1 MKNTVTIL
9 RESLFSIIRRLV
21 EEPERYAR
29 KPGRDFTRKRT
40 LTPAVLIQLIVTM
53 DEKSI
58 WKGLLGHFR
67 RRIDTPSASAFVQQR
82 QKLLPSALEDLFHR
96 FSDHLRPQKK
106 FRGYRLLAAD
116 GSSLKSGAYPADKD
130 AYRSGTERQHGW
142 NLFHINALFDL
153 ENGIY
158 TDVIVQKEHT
168 KHESRALREMAVRS
182 AITDPVIV
190 LADRNYEAYNNFA
203 CLEKRGWKYLIRIK
217 DHERKNAYGLK
228 LPDEPEFDLPIR
240 MTLGRLTPQ
249 QLRQQGIPVPEHYYR
264 LPNSI
269 PFDFLGT
276 ESTDFYPFSSSVR
289 FLSKTDRNP
298 CFLGTESTDFY
309 PFSTRIVRLTLKDG
323 RTQLLI
329 TNLDAEQF
337 PLSALRELYAQ
348 RWGIETSFRELKYT
362 VGLIHLHSRKSDLVL
377 QEIFAAFT
385 VFNFT
390 QAVAWSADEGCGHSK
405 YKRRVNFAH
414 AVYLCCEALRGKSAE
429 ITGLLERTLT
439 PRRPDRFYPRPKI
452 TGNRLSAM
460 YVSAR

>member
-1 MKNTVTIL
+1 MQPSPENELIFREAAHEKTVMIL
-9 RESLFSIIRRLV
+9 RERLFSIIRRLG
-21 EEPERYAR
+21 EEPEWYAR

-40 LTPAVLIQLIVTM
+40 LTPAVLIHLILAM
-53 DEKSI
+53 GEKSV
-58 WKGLLGHFR
+58 WKGLLGYFR

-96 FSDHLRPQKK
+96 FSDRLRPQKK
-106 FRGYRLLAAD
+106 FRGYRLLAVD

-130 AYRSGTERQHGW
+130 AYRPGTGRQHSW

-168 KHESRALREMAVRS
+168 KHESRALRQMAVRS
-182 AITDPVIV
+182 VITDPVIV

-203 CLEKRGWKYLIRIK
+203 CLEKKGWKYLIRIK
-217 DHERKNAYGLK
+217 DHERKNAYSVK
-228 LPDEPEFDLPIR
+228 LPAAPEFDLPVR

-249 QLRQQGIPVPEHYYR
+249 QLKQRGIPVPEHYYR

-269 PFDFLGT
+269 PFDFLDT
-276 ESTDFYPFSSSVR
+276 ESAAFYEFSA
-289 FLSKTDRNP
+289 
-298 CFLGTESTDFY
+298 
-309 PFSTRIVRLTLKDG
+309 RIVRLMLKDG
-323 RTQLLI
+323 KTQLLI
-329 TNLDAEQF
+329 TNLDTEQF
-337 PLSALRELYAQ
+337 PPSALRELYAR

-390 QAVAWSADEGCGHSK
+390 QAVTWSTDAGCGHSK

-414 AVYLCCEALRGKSAE
+414 AVYLCCEVLRGKSVE
-429 ITGLLERTLT
+429 ITALLERALT
-439 PRRPDRFYPRPKI
+439 PRRPDRYYPRPKI
-452 TGNRLSAM
+452 ADNRLSAM

>member
-1 MKNTVTIL
+1 MKNTVTML
-9 RESLFSIIRRLV
+9 RERLFSIIRRLV

-29 KPGRDFTRKRT
+29 KPDRDFTRKRT

-168 KHESRALREMAVRS
+168 KHESRALCEMAVRS

-203 CLEKRGWKYLIRIK
+203 CLEKRGWKYQPRFS
-217 DHERKNAYGLK
+217 RQAK
-228 LPDEPEFDLPIR
+228 L
-240 MTLGRLTPQ
+240 
-249 QLRQQGIPVPEHYYR
+249 
-264 LPNSI
+264 
-269 PFDFLGT
+269 
-276 ESTDFYPFSSSVR
+276 
-289 FLSKTDRNP
+289 
-298 CFLGTESTDFY
+298 
-309 PFSTRIVRLTLKDG
+309 
-323 RTQLLI
+323 
-329 TNLDAEQF
+329 
-337 PLSALRELYAQ
+337 LYA
-348 RWGIETSFRELKYT
+348 S
-362 VGLIHLHSRKSDLVL
+362 
-377 QEIFAAFT
+377 
-385 VFNFT
+385 
-390 QAVAWSADEGCGHSK
+390 
-405 YKRRVNFAH
+405 
-414 AVYLCCEALRGKSAE
+414 
-429 ITGLLERTLT
+429 
-439 PRRPDRFYPRPKI
+439 
-452 TGNRLSAM
+452 
-460 YVSAR
+460 

>member
-1 MKNTVTIL
+1 MKKTVMIL
-9 RESLFSIIRRLV
+9 RERLFSIIRRLG

-40 LTPAVLIQLIVTM
+40 LTPAVLIHLILAM
-53 DEKSI
+53 GEKSV

-82 QKLLPSALEDLFHR
+82 QKLIPSALEDLFHR
-96 FSDHLRPQKK
+96 FSDRLRPQKK
-106 FRGYRLLAAD
+106 FRGYRLLAVD

-130 AYRSGTERQHGW
+130 AYRPGMERQHSW

-153 ENGIY
+153 EHGIY
-158 TDVIVQKEHT
+158 TDVLVQKEHP
-168 KHESRALREMAVRS
+168 KHESRALRQMAVRS
-182 AITDPVIV
+182 VITDPVIV

-203 CLEKRGWKYLIRIK
+203 CLEKKGWKYLIRIK
-217 DHERKNAYGLK
+217 DHERKNAYSVK
-228 LPDEPEFDLPIR
+228 LPAAPEFDLPVR

-249 QLRQQGIPVPEHYYR
+249 QLKQRGVPVPEHYYR

-269 PFDFLGT
+269 PFDFLDT
-276 ESTDFYPFSSSVR
+276 ESAAFYEFSA
-289 FLSKTDRNP
+289 
-298 CFLGTESTDFY
+298 
-309 PFSTRIVRLTLKDG
+309 RIVRLMLKDG
-323 RTQLLI
+323 KTQLLI
-329 TNLDAEQF
+329 TNLDTEQF
-337 PLSALRELYAQ
+337 PPSALRDLYTR

-385 VFNFT
+385 VFNF
-390 QAVAWSADEGCGHSK
+390 ARAAAWSADEDCGSSK

-414 AVYLCCEALRGKSAE
+414 AVYLCCEALRRKSAE

-439 PRRPDRFYPRPKI
+439 PRRPDRYYPRPKI
-452 TGNRLSAM
+452 ADNRLSAM

>member
-1 MKNTVTIL
+1 MKNTVLTL
-9 RESLFSIIRRLV
+9 RERLFSIIRRLG
-21 EEPERYAR
+21 ETPERYAR

-40 LTPAVLIQLIVTM
+40 LTPEILIYLILTM

-82 QKLLPSALEDLFHR
+82 QKLLPSALEDLFHQ
-96 FSDHLRPQKK
+96 FSDQLRPQKK
-106 FRGYRLLAAD
+106 FRGFRLLAAD
-116 GSSLKSGAYPADKD
+116 GSSLKSGAYPADED
-130 AYRSGTERQHGW
+130 AYRPGTERQHGW

-153 ENGIY
+153 GNGIY

-168 KHESRALREMAVRS
+168 KHESRALCQMVERS
-182 AITDPVIV
+182 VLTAPVIL

-203 CLEKRGWKYLIRIK
+203 CLEKRGWKYLIRIR
-217 DHERKNAYGLK
+217 DCNRKNAYGIK
-228 LPDEPEFDLPIR
+228 LPDEPEFDLPVR

-249 QLRQQGIPVPEHYYR
+249 QLRQHDIPIPEHYYR

-269 PFDFLGT
+269 PFDYLDA
-276 ESTDFYPFSSSVR
+276 ESADFYEFSA
-289 FLSKTDRNP
+289 
-298 CFLGTESTDFY
+298 
-309 PFSTRIVRLTLKDG
+309 RIVHLQLKDG
-323 RTQLLI
+323 RAQLLI
-329 TNLDAEQF
+329 TNLDTEQF

-348 RWGIETSFRELKYT
+348 RWGIETSFRELKYA

-390 QAVAWSADEGCGHSK
+390 QAAAWSANEGCGSSK
-405 YKRRVNFAH
+405 YRRRVNFAH
-414 AVYLCCEALRGKSAE
+414 AVYLCCEALRGRAGE
-429 ITGLLERTLT
+429 VAGLLERTLQ
-439 PRRPDRFYPRPKI
+439 PCRSGRFYPRPKI
-452 TGNRLSAM
+452 TDNRLSAM

>member
-1 MKNTVTIL
+1 MKNTVLTL
-9 RESLFSIIRRLV
+9 RERLFSIIRRLG
-21 EEPERYAR
+21 EEPARYAR
-29 KPGRDFTRKRT
+29 NPNRDFTRKRT

-53 DEKSI
+53 DEKSV
-58 WKGLLGHFR
+58 WKGLLRHFR

-116 GSSLKSGAYPADKD
+116 GSSLKSGAYSADKD
-130 AYRSGTERQHGW
+130 AYRPGTERQHGW
-142 NLFHINALFDL
+142 NLFHINALFDI

-168 KHESRALREMAVRS
+168 KHESMALREMAERS
-182 AITDPVIV
+182 AIAAPVIL

-217 DHERKNAYGLK
+217 DRDRKNAYGVK
-228 LPDEPEFDLPIR
+228 LPDEPEFDLPVR

-249 QLRQQGIPVPEHYYR
+249 QLRQHDIPVPEYYYR

-269 PFDFLGT
+269 PFDYLDA
-276 ESTDFYPFSSSVR
+276 ESTDFYEFSA
-289 FLSKTDRNP
+289 
-298 CFLGTESTDFY
+298 
-309 PFSTRIVRLTLKDG
+309 RIVRLMLKDG
-323 RTQLLI
+323 RAQLLI
-329 TNLDAEQF
+329 TDLDAEQF
-337 PLSALRELYAQ
+337 PLSALRELYTR

-390 QAVAWSADEGCGHSK
+390 RAAAWNANESCGSSK

-414 AVYLCCEALRGKSAE
+414 AVYLCCEALRGRTGE
-429 ITGLLERTLT
+429 VIGLLERTLQ
-439 PRRPDRFYPRPKI
+439 PCRPGRFYPRPKI
-452 TGNRLSAM
+452 ADNRLSAM

>member
-1 MKNTVTIL
+1 MKNTVLTL
-9 RESLFSIIRRLV
+9 RERLFSIIRRLG

-29 KPGRDFTRKRT
+29 KSGRDFTRKRT

-158 TDVIVQKEHT
+158 TDVIV
-168 KHESRALREMAVRS
+168 
-182 AITDPVIV
+182 

-276 ESTDFYPFSSSVR
+276 ESTAFYEFSA
-289 FLSKTDRNP
+289 
-298 CFLGTESTDFY
+298 
-309 PFSTRIVRLTLKDG
+309 RIVRLTLKDG

-439 PRRPDRFYPRPKI
+439 PRRPDRYYPRPKI
-452 TGNRLSAM
+452 ADNRLSAM

>member
-1 MKNTVTIL
+1 M
-9 RESLFSIIRRLV
+9 
-21 EEPERYAR
+21 
-29 KPGRDFTRKRT
+29 
-40 LTPAVLIQLIVTM
+40 
-53 DEKSI
+53 
-58 WKGLLGHFR
+58 
-67 RRIDTPSASAFVQQR
+67 
-82 QKLLPSALEDLFHR
+82 
-96 FSDHLRPQKK
+96 
-106 FRGYRLLAAD
+106 
-116 GSSLKSGAYPADKD
+116 
-130 AYRSGTERQHGW
+130 
-142 NLFHINALFDL
+142 FHINALFDL

-182 AITDPVIV
+182 VITDPVIV

-249 QLRQQGIPVPEHYYR
+249 QLRQQGILVPEHYYR

-269 PFDFLGT
+269 PFDFLDA
-276 ESTDFYPFSSSVR
+276 ESTAFYEFSA
-289 FLSKTDRNP
+289 
-298 CFLGTESTDFY
+298 
-309 PFSTRIVRLTLKDG
+309 RIVRLTLKDG

-329 TNLDAEQF
+329 TNLDA
-337 PLSALRELYAQ
+337 
-348 RWGIETSFRELKYT
+348 
-362 VGLIHLHSRKSDLVL
+362 
-377 QEIFAAFT
+377 
-385 VFNFT
+385 
-390 QAVAWSADEGCGHSK
+390 AWDTDENCGHSK

-414 AVYLCCEALRGKSAE
+414 AVYLCCKALRGKSAE